1 MTDGIQKVT
10 INDAEFPKLLK
21 KISDPPKELYFRGNF
36 ILNDDC
42 FAVVGTRMCSP
53 YGRQM
58 AMEITGDLTEAG
70 LTIVSGLA
78 PGIDT
83 CSHQSVLE
91 KKGKT
96 IAVLGTGPDD
106 TSIYPQINLKLAK
119 DIVSSG
125 GMLVS
130 EYPLGT
136 KGTRF
141 AFPRRNR
148 IITGL
153 SMGVLV
159 VEAKEKSGSLL
170 SAGWA
175 KKQKRKIFA
184 VPGQVHSLNS
194 KGCHC
199 LIKQGAKL
207 VENADDILRELSSF
221 SFKRIQKKNLRGE
234 NEEEN
239 LLLKI
244 LEEEPLH
251 TDKIIE
257 KTKMPA
263 GKIVGLLAILEIKG
277 KVINLEEGIY
287 AIKR

>member
-1 MTDGIQKVT
+1 MNNGIQKIT
-10 INDAEFPKLLK
+10 INDAEFPKRLK
-21 KISDPPKELYFRGNF
+21 KIPDPPKELYFRGNF

-42 FAVVGTRMCSP
+42 FAVVGTRMCSA

-58 AMEITGDLTEAG
+58 AMEITSDLAEAG

-83 CSHQSVLE
+83 YAHQSALE
-91 KKGKT
+91 KKSKT
-96 IAVLGTGPDD
+96 IAVLGTGLDD
-106 TSIYPQINLKLAK
+106 ASIYPQINLKLAK

-130 EYPLGT
+130 EYPPGT

-153 SMGVLV
+153 SIGLLV

-175 KKQKRKIFA
+175 KKQKKKVFA
-184 VPGQVHSLNS
+184 VPGQVHFLNS
-194 KGCHC
+194 KGCHS

-207 VENADDILRELSSF
+207 VENADDILKDLISF
-221 SFKRIQKKNLRGE
+221 SFKKIQNKNLKGE

-257 KTKMPA
+257 KAKMPA
-263 GKIVGLLAILEIKG
+263 GKIVGILAILEIKG
-277 KVINLEEGIY
+277 KVLNLEEGIY